1 MTSRDAF
8 AVSMSGGTY
17 TGQYSVQKSEVG
29 KFMQSSKALPQGSGG
44 AFVMNITPRY
54 ELLRREPLGEGSYGS
69 VWLCQE
75 RDASAADTPSAGDGQ
90 VPQAAPARQKQR
102 LVVKCVAY
110 MSNGEECRRMLRE
123 VCLMS
128 TMRHPLVS
136 SAVDAWT
143 WKPPAP
149 QPLQLCIVSRYGGNS
164 LAAFLSKYNSAKP
177 LPEPTARS
185 IMQQLAAA
193 TCYLHSVAIIHRDIK
208 SENVLVQQLPDGQ
221 VAVRLIDFGL
231 ARVLAPLQVSPVAE
245 SCDEMPSSGGGSA
258 GNCEDGEDG
267 EDGEDSPDAIIRR
280 LRAEDRE
287 SMGFGADSDS
297 PSRRKAANIDG
308 KRKQVTI
315 CEPDAPPPHRMD
327 SGGRKRAQMTRFVV
341 TSFYRPPELFIDSNR
356 DAEYDATVDVWSLGC
371 IFAEVMYRVH
381 PPGDRLAH
389 GILFPV
395 NDTACRQ
402 SDVALFMQSV
412 TALCG
417 PPCDA
422 DVESMKRK
430 LNASDAVVLTKL
442 AAAAAHCRDTIDEHA
457 VFSKMPQQARDLLRK
472 SLQFNPRKRA
482 SAEEV
487 YCHPY
492 LGGSQTQLVEM
503 AGGSAQIAATLQQ
516 NQSLKLE
523 DKELVK
529 SNMEAL
535 ITLACQRVQ
544 QRRQEQALA

>member
-1 MTSRDAF
+1 
-8 AVSMSGGTY
+8 V
-17 TGQYSVQKSEVG
+17 
-29 KFMQSSKALPQGSGG
+29 
-44 AFVMNITPRY
+44 
-54 ELLRREPLGEGSYGS
+54 
-69 VWLCQE
+69 
-75 RDASAADTPSAGDGQ
+75 GDGQ

-208 SENVLVQQLPDGQ
+208 SENVLVQELPDGQ

-245 SCDEMPSSGGGSA
+245 ACDEVPSSGGGSA

-315 CEPDAPPPHRMD
+315 CEPDAPPLHRMD
-327 SGGRKRAQMTRFVV
+327 SGGRKRAQMTRHVV
-341 TSFYRPPELFIDSNR
+341 THWYRPPELFIDSNR

-381 PPGDRLAH
+381 PPKADRNTH
-389 GILFPV
+389 KWSGVLFCQQE
-395 NDTACRQ
+395 DTTKFLK
-402 SDVALFMQSV
+402 DVM
-412 TALCG
+412 ALCG